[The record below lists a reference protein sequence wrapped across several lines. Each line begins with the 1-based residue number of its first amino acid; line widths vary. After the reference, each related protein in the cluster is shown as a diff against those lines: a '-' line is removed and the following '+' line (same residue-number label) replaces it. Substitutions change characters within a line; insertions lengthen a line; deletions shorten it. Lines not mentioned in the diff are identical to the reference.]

1 MKPAAPTP
9 SAPGI
14 EAPAPSP
21 AAFHHY
27 LPISDAIFD
36 GGVFVTSVGAGRVA
50 AGESYP
56 LVGHPSLYDFK
67 WKDGRTLP
75 EFSIM
80 LITSGRG
87 LFESRAAGPVPVEAG
102 EVIMIFPGV
111 WHRYRPDSATGWSEK
126 WMHFNGELAHRLL
139 AQGVFSPE
147 QPVWRPADAGRLE
160 AELDRLRAVVQL
172 RPSENSLRISLQGLA
187 IIAAALND
195 EAAADAGASLARP
208 PTAPAKS
215 VTDPLVQQ
223 AVHHIWTQG
232 HKEMAVAHVAAALGV
247 NRRTLERRFRLAL
260 GRGILE
266 EIIDCRFNRAE
277 RLVRE
282 TDLPLKSV
290 LGLAGFSGM
299 ENMRR
304 VFLARTG
311 RSPAAYRAT
320 QRRRA

>member
-1 MKPAAPTP
+1 MEPAYLTNSVTDAE
-9 SAPGI
+9 S
-14 EAPAPSP
+14 PAPV
-21 AAFHHY
+21 AVHYY

-36 GGVFVTSVGAGRVA
+36 GGVFITSVGAGRVV

-87 LFESRAAGPVPVEAG
+87 MFESRATGLVQVEAG
-102 EVIMIFPGV
+102 EVIMIFPGI
-111 WHRYRPDSATGWSEK
+111 WHRYRPDSATGWTEK

-139 AQGVFSPE
+139 AQGVFSTR
-147 QPVWRPADAGRLE
+147 QPVWQPADAGRLE
-160 AELDRLRAVVQL
+160 SELDRLRAEVQL
-172 RPSENSLRISLQGLA
+172 RPSENSLRISLQGMA
-187 IIAAALND
+187 IIAAALSKE
-195 EAAADAGASLARP
+195 EAADERASLPRQ
-208 PTAPAKS
+208 PTASAKA

-223 AVHHIWTQG
+223 AVRYIWTQG
-232 HKEMAVAHVAAALGV
+232 HKEMAVAHVAAAV
-247 NRRTLERRFRLAL
+247 SINRRTLERRFRIAF
-260 GRGILE
+260 GCGILD
-266 EIIDCRFNRAE
+266 EIIKCRFSRAE

-282 TDLPLKSV
+282 TDLPFKSI
-290 LGLAGFSGM
+290 LGLAGFAGM

-311 RSPAAYRAT
+311 YSPAAYRQT
-320 QRRRA
+320 LRRRS